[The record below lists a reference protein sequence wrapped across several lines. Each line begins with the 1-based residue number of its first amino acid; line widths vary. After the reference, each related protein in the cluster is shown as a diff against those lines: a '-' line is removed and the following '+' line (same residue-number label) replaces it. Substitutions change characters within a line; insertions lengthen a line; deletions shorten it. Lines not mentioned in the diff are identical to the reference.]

1 MPLLVKMG
9 AFQVSGFLLFF
20 NSSKTLSNKI
30 MNIKDSFNEYFE
42 MVPAISKNLLN
53 EVYKLRY
60 QVYCIETGF
69 ENPDYYLDGLEFDEF
84 DKQSRHYLIR
94 HRKTNVYAATTRLIL
109 PKADYIL
116 DQFPIEKHCVINR
129 ADLIKDIPRINF
141 AEASRF
147 CVSKFFK
154 RRKNELGTL
163 TGIDAKSVD
172 TFTDKERRTF
182 PHITIALFAC
192 LIKMSYEN
200 HISHW
205 YAVME
210 PGLIRYFITLGIHF
224 VPIGPLA
231 DYHGKRQPC
240 IIKVS
245 DLLESVAEKDN
256 NIWNMMTNSGQV
268 ILQ

>member
-1 MPLLVKMG
+1 MG
-9 AFQVSGFLLFF
+9 AILGSGSFFIIF
-20 NSSKTLSNKI
+20 NSSNTLSIKI

-42 MVPAISKNLLN
+42 MVPAISKKLLN

-69 ENPDYYLDGLEFDEF
+69 ENPELYLDGLESDEF
-84 DKQSRHYLIR
+84 DRQSFHYLIR
-94 HRKTNVYAATTRLIL
+94 HRKTYAYAATTRLII
-109 PKADYIL
+109 PKADDIL
-116 DQFPIEKHCVINR
+116 NQFPIEKHCVINR
-129 ADLIKDIPRINF
+129 ADLIKDIPRNTL

-147 CVSKFFK
+147 CVSKLFK

-163 TGIDAKSVD
+163 TGIDTESVN
-172 TFTDKERRTF
+172 TFTDMERRTF

-210 PGLIRYFITLGIHF
+210 PGLIRYFTTLGIHF

-245 DLLESVAEKDN
+245 DLLEGVAEKDKN
-256 NIWNMMTNSGQV
+256 TWDMMTNSGQV
-268 ILQ
+268 ILS